1 MMKILLLNGVN
12 MNMLGKR
19 DPSLYGS
26 DTLATLE
33 QKVQQFAKT
42 LGAEVVCA
50 QSNIEGELVNIL
62 QQTDCDAV
70 VLNAGAYS
78 HYSYAL
84 RDCIECIGIPVIEVH
99 MSNIY
104 ARETFR
110 HTDVLA
116 DVCVANFVGRGI
128 QGYFDAVEF
137 LVNNHTTLQ
146 FIMDNL

>member
-1 MMKILLLNGVN
+1 MKILLLNGVN

-19 DPSLYGS
+19 DHSLYGA
-26 DTLATLE
+26 DTLPELE
-33 QKVQQFAKT
+33 KKVQQYAES
-42 LGAEVVCA
+42 LGATIVCA

-70 VLNAGAYS
+70 VLNAGAYA

-84 RDCIECIGIPVIEVH
+84 RDCIECIDIPVVNVH

-104 ARETFR
+104 ARESFR

-116 DVCVANFVGRGI
+116 GVCAGNFVGNGI
-128 QGYFDAVEF
+128 KSYFDAVQF
-137 LVNNHTTLQ
+137 LVENSGTLKLL
-146 FIMDNL
+146 FDEF

>member
-1 MMKILLLNGVN
+1 

-19 DPSLYGS
+19 DHTLYGS

-33 QKVQQFAKT
+33 QKVQQFAQNI
-42 LGAEVVCA
+42 GVEVVCA

-84 RDCIECIGIPVIEVH
+84 RDCIECIGIPVVEVH

-104 ARETFR
+104 ARESFR

-137 LVNNHTTLQ
+137 LANNHST
-146 FIMDNL
+146 I